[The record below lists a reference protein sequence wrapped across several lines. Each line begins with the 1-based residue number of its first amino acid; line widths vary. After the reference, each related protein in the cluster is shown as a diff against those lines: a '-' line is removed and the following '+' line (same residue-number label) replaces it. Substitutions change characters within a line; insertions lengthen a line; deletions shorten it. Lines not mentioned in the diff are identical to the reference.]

1 MHVTLHVTDPTGS
14 CGLEGM
20 VIMSV
25 CLTVVTSEPCECEV
39 FKVARVRV
47 VRVEKRVGVVHTF
60 NPSTREAGVRGV
72 LCLCGEF

>member
-1 MHVTLHVTDPTGS
+1 M
-14 CGLEGM
+14 
-20 VIMSV
+20 
-25 CLTVVTSEPCECEV
+25 TVVTSEPCECEV